1 MGVQGGLMLSP
12 NPIPSQHHDDAS
24 GIELEKQAQHILRRK

>member
-1 MGVQGGLMLSP
+1 MGGQGGLMLSP
-12 NPIPSQHHDDAS
+12 NPLPSQYHDDVS